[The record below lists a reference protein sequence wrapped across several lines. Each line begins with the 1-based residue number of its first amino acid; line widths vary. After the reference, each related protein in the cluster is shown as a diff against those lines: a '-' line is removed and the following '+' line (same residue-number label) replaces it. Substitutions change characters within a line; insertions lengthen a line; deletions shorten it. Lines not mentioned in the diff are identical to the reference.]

1 MPPNKTAG
9 NYVEGVEGVTREV
22 SGQPSLSAEIEIELI
37 AKAQQGDRQAFGE
50 LVRRHREGVINV
62 VYRMCGD
69 ANLAEDAAQEAFIR
83 AWQHL
88 PSYRPRSPFGK
99 LRAGSFDKLTATS
112 TRGGRA
118 GSFRNWVY
126 RIATNAAR
134 DLLRRERETVDID
147 ALSLPTPDEGP
158 ETITEQGER
167 GERVRQAVL
176 ALPPAS
182 RAVLVLREY
191 EGLSYREIA
200 DTLGIPIGTVM
211 SRLNYAR
218 GWLRKSLSP
227 YLEVL

>member
-1 MPPNKTAG
+1 
-9 NYVEGVEGVTREV
+9 V
-22 SGQPSLSAEIEIELI
+22 SGQPAEIELELI

-88 PSYRPRSPFGK
+88 SNYRPRSP
-99 LRAGSFDKLTATS
+99 
-112 TRGGRA
+112 
-118 GSFRNWVY
+118 FRNWVY
-126 RIATNAAR
+126 RIATNVTL
-134 DLLRRERETVDID
+134 DVLRRERETVDID
-147 ALSLPTPDEGP
+147 TLSLASSDEGP
-158 ETITEQGER
+158 EAMVERGER

-218 GWLRKSLSP
+218 NRLRESLAP

>member
-1 MPPNKTAG
+1 M
-9 NYVEGVEGVTREV
+9 
-22 SGQPSLSAEIEIELI
+22 SGQPAETELELI

-50 LVRRHREGVINV
+50 LVRSHREGVVNV

-69 ANLAEDAAQEAFIR
+69 VNLAEDAAQEAFIR

-88 PSYRPRSPFGK
+88 PNYRPRSP
-99 LRAGSFDKLTATS
+99 
-112 TRGGRA
+112 
-118 GSFRNWVY
+118 FRNWVY
-126 RIATNAAR
+126 RIATNVAL
-134 DLLRRERETVDID
+134 DFLRRERETVNLDT
-147 ALSLPTPDEGP
+147 LSLVSSDEGP
-158 ETITEQGER
+158 EAMVERGER

-176 ALPPAS
+176 ALPLAS

-218 GWLRKSLSP
+218 NRLRQSLAP

>member
-1 MPPNKTAG
+1 MSLSRHYSILHVTTLPNKSVSK
-9 NYVEGVEGVTREV
+9 NVERVERTV
-22 SGQPSLSAEIEIELI
+22 SGVSSRSGPSAETELELI
-37 AKAQQGDRQAFGE
+37 TRAQQGDRRAFGE

-62 VYRMCGD
+62 VYRTCGD
-69 ANLAEDAAQEAFIR
+69 VNLAEDAAQEAFIR

-88 PSYRPRSPFGK
+88 PNYRPRSP
-99 LRAGSFDKLTATS
+99 
-112 TRGGRA
+112 
-118 GSFRNWVY
+118 FRNWVY
-126 RIATNAAR
+126 RIATNVAL
-134 DLLRRERETVDID
+134 DVLRRERETVDVD
-147 ALSLPTPDEGP
+147 TLSLASSDEDP
-158 ETITEQGER
+158 EAMVERGER
-167 GERVRQAVL
+167 GERVQQAVL

-218 GWLRKSLSP
+218 NRLRESLAP

>member
-1 MPPNKTAG
+1 
-9 NYVEGVEGVTREV
+9 V
-22 SGQPSLSAEIEIELI
+22 SGQPAETELELI

-50 LVRRHREGVINV
+50 LIHRHREKAINV

-88 PSYRPRSPFGK
+88 PNYRPRSPF
-99 LRAGSFDKLTATS
+99 
-112 TRGGRA
+112 
-118 GSFRNWVY
+118 RNWLY
-126 RIATNAAR
+126 RIATNVAL
-134 DLLRRERETVDID
+134 DFLRRERETVDVD
-147 ALSLPTPDEGP
+147 TLSLASLDEDP
-158 ETITEQGER
+158 EAMVERRER

-218 GWLRKSLSP
+218 NRLRESLAP